1 MPTPLA
7 LTRRALLLGAVAT
20 PVLAAKPGPAGLVE
34 PHMRLAD
41 RPEPTVAL
49 TFDACDGRVDER
61 ILSALIA
68 LRVPAT
74 IFVSGIW
81 LRRNPQ
87 TFRILLQ
94 HPDLFEIGD
103 HGAHHHMA
111 VDRPVTLWG
120 VHAAGSPAGIAAEV
134 TDGAQM
140 LVAAGAPR
148 PQWYR
153 GAAALYS
160 PAALG
165 QVVGMGYRIAGF
177 SLNGDGGASFG
188 TAETARRIGA
198 ARPGDVVIAHV
209 NQPLRPAGAGVVLG
223 IRALAA
229 RGMRFVR
236 LSEPGVSV
244 VPA

>member
-1 MPTPLA
+1 MPMPLA
-7 LTRRALLLGAVAT
+7 LTRRALLLGAAAT
-20 PVLAAKPGPAGLVE
+20 PVLAAQPGAAGLVE

-49 TFDACDGRVDER
+49 TFDACDGRVDDR
-61 ILSALIA
+61 ILSTLIA
-68 LRVPAT
+68 LKVPAT

-81 LRRNPQ
+81 LGRNKQ
-87 TFRILLQ
+87 AFRTLLD

-103 HGAHHHMA
+103 HGAHHRMA
-111 VDRPVTLWG
+111 VDRPTTFWG

-134 TDGAQM
+134 TGGAA
-140 LVAAGAPR
+140 LLTAAGAPHPR
-148 PQWYR
+148 WYR
-153 GAAALYS
+153 GAAALYT
-160 PAALG
+160 PEALA

-209 NQPLRPAGAGVVLG
+209 NQPLRPAGAGVAQG

-229 RGMRFVR
+229 AGMRFVR
-236 LSEPGVSV
+236 LSDPGVGV